1 VATDETGSGSLI
13 VGDQAVTGSNKPDT
27 TRDDGTCPLYAEART
42 ENPWDRK
49 PGDLK
54 TAPSGNEGLR
64 FDKFV
69 NTWKRDFTGFKDE
82 KSGGQPGKTAWI
94 ASFAGKVGDE
104 SLLNDA
110 HARRAAFLTAHGT
123 RSRQVEM
130 RTEWR
135 FVTGLGREHPVENGF
150 AWHHTLGVPYLP
162 GSSLKGLLRAW
173 CREVAEATTDVDSDD
188 RRALDQR
195 IAALF
200 GAGPTSEDPDSGVIG
215 GLIVLD
221 VLPVAPVE
229 LRADVM
235 TPHYQPYHTASPE
248 NPPSPGDWFSPNPI
262 PFLTV
267 APGQAFCIAL
277 LARTEAAGEHLGWV
291 FEHLQ
296 EALAWMGA
304 GAKTAT
310 GYGRLVPVGGGDL

>member
-1 VATDETGSGSLI
+1 LVIGGQGLTASTRPATTGGEI
-13 VGDQAVTGSNKPDT
+13 H
-27 TRDDGTCPLYAEART
+27 CPLYAEART
-42 ENPWDRK
+42 EKPWDRK
-49 PGDLK
+49 PGDRSNK
-54 TAPSGNEGLR
+54 APDGNEGLR

-69 NTWKRDFTGFKDE
+69 NTWPDFRESKDE
-82 KSGGQPGKTAWI
+82 KNVGPLDKTEWI
-94 ASFAGKVGDE
+94 AGFAGKVGDE
-104 SLLNDA
+104 SLLKEA
-110 HARRAAFLTAHGT
+110 QTRRQTFLNAHGT
-123 RSRQVEM
+123 RVRQATM

-173 CREVAEATTDVDSDD
+173 CREVAETTTEENSDD
-188 RRALDQR
+188 RRALDR
-195 IAALF
+195 RLAALF

-221 VLPVAPVE
+221 ALPVAPVE

-248 NPPSPGDWFSPNPI
+248 NAPNPGDWFSPNPI

-267 APGQAFCIAL
+267 APGQAFHIAL
-277 LARTEAAGEHLGWV
+277 LARTEAAGEHLDWV
-291 FEHLQ
+291 FKHLQ